1 MTEQQ
6 AQEGQKP
13 EETVV
18 EKPKEYVADWQKNSD
33 ADDGLHPIFKL
44 PLDHPAIKELEKTRK
59 EAAGNRVKSAMT
71 QEEMAEK
78 AKQWDEY
85 KRSQMT
91 EMEKVA
97 EEKAKLQEELQSLK
111 AENLRNKLLNE
122 FKLDAEFASLLIGD
136 ENQMRATAKLL
147 SEKMGERMPDLGLLG
162 GDRGKPVVKQEKS
175 SGARWLEENFR

>member
-1 MTEQQ
+1 MTEQ
-6 AQEGQKP
+6 AQEVQKP
-13 EETVV
+13 EEANV
-18 EKPKEYVADWQKNSD
+18 ETKVET
-33 ADDGLHPIFKL
+33 DDGLHPIFKL

-59 EAAGNRVKSAMT
+59 EAAGRRVENAMT
-71 QEEMAEK
+71 QEQLAEK
-78 AKQWDEY
+78 AKQWDDY

-97 EEKAKLQEELQSLK
+97 EEKEKLKEELQSLK

-147 SEKMGERMPDLGLLG
+147 AEKMGERMPDLGLLG
-162 GDRGKPVVKQEKS
+162 GDRGKPVVKKDHNP
-175 SGARWLEENFR
+175 GARWLEQNFK